1 MDSFTYKAKLEHW
14 SRIVAEC
21 SRRDPGLTKN
31 EWIRQ
36 NHISRDRFFYWQ
48 RKVREKALAEFPLSR
63 ASAPSVPS
71 PSPAPEGCFDIT
83 SCLQQLPAESETGAE
98 PQAASAP
105 PRLSGA
111 VPERRAGTDDRDGR
125 LSDLRRKLRKGADAP
140 HRPEGPRRCLA
151 TAEDSRKS
159 SSSAALR
166 TSGAGRTASPPWS
179 S

>member
-105 PRLSGA
+105 PAS
-111 VPERRAGTDDRDGR
+111 PEPFRNA
-125 LSDLRRKLRKGADAP
+125 AP
-140 HRPEGPRRCLA
+140 ALMIETGGCRIYVG
-151 TAEDSRKS
+151 S
-159 SSSAALR
+159 SVKEQTLR
-166 TSGAGRTASPPWS
+166 TVLKVLGDA
-179 S
+179 